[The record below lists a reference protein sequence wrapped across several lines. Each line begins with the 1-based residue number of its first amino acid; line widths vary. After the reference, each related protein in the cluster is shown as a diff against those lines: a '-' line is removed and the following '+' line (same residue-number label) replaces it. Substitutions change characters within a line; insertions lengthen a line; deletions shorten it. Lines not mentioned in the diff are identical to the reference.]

1 MTGLLQAGFSMPL
14 CFSVLFCA
22 FMLFL
27 LSVHL
32 VRVSC
37 FFVAGGRLRASVF
50 SRLFLFPSSVA
61 LSSPVLCGAGLQSRL
76 YIAMQYKTPQDILV
90 SAPFFL
96 SFSAREQGRIAG
108 LYRKDSTINSVR
120 RCGGQNRIE
129 RYGTDTAVC
138 WTKRTHQNP
147 IRSVC
152 RYRAAGLMVRSCMAR
167 CGLCWKKI
175 YGLTV
180 SQAQAPDRSMPRC
193 YPMA

>member
-27 LSVHL
+27 LSVHFHA
-32 VRVSC
+32 C
-37 FFVAGGRLRASVF
+37 FMFFCCGWRAFVPSVF
-50 SRLFLFPSSVA
+50 SRLFLLLSLFCW
-61 LSSPVLCGAGLQSRL
+61 LFSSPVLCGAGLQSRL

-90 SAPFFL
+90 SAPFFLL

-138 WTKRTHQNP
+138 WTKEHIKT
-147 IRSVC
+147 
-152 RYRAAGLMVRSCMAR
+152 L
-167 CGLCWKKI
+167 
-175 YGLTV
+175 
-180 SQAQAPDRSMPRC
+180 
-193 YPMA
+193 